1 MTATLI
7 LNSKLNR
14 ERARNWCSQAP
25 EGAVVTFKQVKRTLG
40 QNDKLWAML
49 TEVAQ
54 QAELNGR
61 KYKPDQW
68 KVIFMNALGHEQDVI
83 QGINGDW
90 VPTGFKTSRL
100 EKEQMSDLIM
110 SIEQY
115 CAEKRIFLKK

>member
-68 KVIFMNALGHEQDVI
+68 KVIFMR
-83 QGINGDW
+83 
-90 VPTGFKTSRL
+90 PRTGCNPR
-100 EKEQMSDLIM
+100 
-110 SIEQY
+110 Y
-115 CAEKRIFLKK
+115 

>member
-1 MTATLI
+1 MTATSI

>member
-90 VPTGFKTSRL
+90 VPTGFKTSKL
-100 EKEQMSDLIM
+100 DKEQMSDLVM

>member
-90 VPTGFKTSRL
+90 VPTGFKTSKL

>member
-90 VPTGFKTSRL
+90 VPTGFKTSKL
-100 EKEQMSDLIM
+100 DKEQMSDLIM

>member
-14 ERARNWCSQAP
+14 ERARNWCLQAP

-49 TEVAQ
+49 TDVAQ
-54 QAELNGR
+54 HAELNGR

-83 QGINGDW
+83 QGIKGDW
-90 VPTGFKTSRL
+90 VPTGFKTSKL

-115 CAEKRIFLKK
+115 CAEQRIFLKK

>member
-49 TEVAQ
+49 TDVAQ

-90 VPTGFKTSRL
+90 VPTGFKTSKL
-100 EKEQMSDLIM
+100 DKEQMSDLIT
-110 SIEQY
+110 SIEAY
-115 CAEKRIFLKK
+115 CAEQRIFLKK